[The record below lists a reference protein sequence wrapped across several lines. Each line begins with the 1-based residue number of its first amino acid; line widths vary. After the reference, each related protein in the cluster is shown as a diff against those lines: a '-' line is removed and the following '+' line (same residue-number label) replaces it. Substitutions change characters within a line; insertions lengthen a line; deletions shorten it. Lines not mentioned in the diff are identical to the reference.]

1 MSHFE
6 NYQHVSRSY
15 DNTRTAVGVEK
26 ILKQLENGELP
37 INQQLLVDAGCGT
50 GLYSA
55 ALVKNVRK
63 IEALDLNAGM
73 LNIAKYKMKLEEKN
87 GLIDFYLASM
97 D

>member
-6 NYQHVSRSY
+6 NYQHVSRFY
-15 DNTRTAVGVEK
+15 DNTRTAVGVD
-26 ILKQLENGELP
+26 IIRNQLQNGELP
-37 INQQLLVDAGCGT
+37 INKQLLVDAGCGT

-63 IEALDLNAGM
+63 IEAIDLNAGM
-73 LNIAKYKMKLEEKN
+73 LKIAKEKMKLEGKN
-87 GLIDFYLASM
+87 GLINFDISSI

>member
-6 NYQHVSRSY
+6 NYQHVSRFY
-15 DNTRTAVGVEK
+15 DNTRTAVGVEI

-55 ALVKNVRK
+55 ALVK
-63 IEALDLNAGM
+63 
-73 LNIAKYKMKLEEKN
+73 KMSEKLK
-87 GLIDFYLASM
+87 L
-97 D
+97 